1 MKKYYLLKTLLISA
15 AACLMFGTNAK
26 AQAIVS
32 DAYASLTGSSN
43 SFTVVVSDT
52 TDISE
57 VEVRLGSGLA
67 ASDIVLHSFNYDAQP
82 SSPYS
87 YSRSGNQLSL
97 GIGSIT
103 LSDMYYGE
111 VRLKDA
117 NGNWGSP
124 FQFVSN

>member
-1 MKKYYLLKTLLISA
+1 MQKIKLFRKLFIATACFLFA
-15 AACLMFGTNAK
+15 ANANLR
-26 AQAIVS
+26 AQTID
-32 DAYASLTGSSN
+32 DAYASLTGQNN
-43 SFTVVVSDT
+43 SFTVTVSDT
-52 TDISE
+52 TGISE
-57 VEVRLGSGLA
+57 VEVRLGSELA
-67 ASDIVLHSFNYDAQP
+67 GSDIILHSFSYDSQP

-87 YSRSGNQLSL
+87 YSRTGNQINL

-111 VRLKDA
+111 VRLKDS

>member
-1 MKKYYLLKTLLISA
+1 MKSINSTKKLLVTA
-15 AACLMFGTNAK
+15 AACLVFTTNIM
-26 AQAIVS
+26 AQATVS

-57 VEVRLGSGLA
+57 VEVRLGSELA
-67 ASDIVLHSFNYDAQP
+67 ASDITLHSFNYDTQP
-82 SSPYS
+82 LSPYS
-87 YSRSGNQLSL
+87 YSRYGNEIKL

-111 VRLKDA
+111 VRLRDTG
-117 NGNWGSP
+117 GNWGSP